1 MGDISKIASLSQYR
15 LLTFIDFYQLYCS
28 FSCKLWIIQQ
38 LYWEHTWWVVTISG
52 SDIVWISYKMVIHGT
67 SQKRCAKLGS
77 SIIVCL
83 CLLFI
88 DADSH
93 KTPKGEGSV
102 SVFSLFLLALE
113 VLSKNHAWWSFYLRM
128 ESFATMLWLK

>member
-1 MGDISKIASLSQYR
+1 MV
-15 LLTFIDFYQLYCS
+15 LL
-28 FSCKLWIIQQ
+28 
-38 LYWEHTWWVVTISG
+38 
-52 SDIVWISYKMVIHGT
+52 GT

-77 SIIVCL
+77 SIIVCF

-102 SVFSLFLLALE
+102 SVFSLFFLLLLKSAL
-113 VLSKNHAWWSFYLRM
+113 K
-128 ESFATMLWLK
+128 TMHVADDEAFVCIWNPLPPCCG